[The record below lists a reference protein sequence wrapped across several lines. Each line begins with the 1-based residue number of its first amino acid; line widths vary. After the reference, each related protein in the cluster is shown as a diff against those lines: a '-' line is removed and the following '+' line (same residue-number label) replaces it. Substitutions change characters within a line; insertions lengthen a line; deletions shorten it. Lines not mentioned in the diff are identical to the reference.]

1 MHNDPATR
9 LVCVALTA
17 AIIVILVVAS
27 RQESNPCAWD
37 LHTPHCVCAVL
48 EGR

>member
-1 MHNDPATR
+1 MHNNPATR

-17 AIIVILVVAS
+17 AIIIVLAVAS
-27 RQESNPCAWD
+27 HRESNPCAWD
-37 LHTPHCVCAVL
+37 LHTPNYVCAVL